1 MNGSVI
7 PIQLTKRS
15 RGILLRG
22 GRGGRGKTARGVGR
36 GGGGG
41 GGSGGRIAT
50 GGRGDFLNET
60 GNGGWVND
68 DGLRDAVA
76 VVDDVRSSGGGQKRG
91 RGIAERKRRMRRRR
105 DLVDRLA
112 VATPSQS
119 QCLDDG
125 ELERAG
131 LIPASNSRE
140 F

>member
-1 MNGSVI
+1 M
-7 PIQLTKRS
+7 
-15 RGILLRG
+15 
-22 GRGGRGKTARGVGR
+22 
-36 GGGGG
+36 
-41 GGSGGRIAT
+41 
-50 GGRGDFLNET
+50 NET

-91 RGIAERKRRMRRRR
+91 RGIAERRRRR
-105 DLVDRLA
+105 NFVDSLP
-112 VATPSQS
+112 VATPGQS